1 MSDGRVR
8 MEKLRFQPEALAMV
22 RQSGELVF
30 GVVFHGKVFAEK
42 NGLAI
47 DGTSGIEP
55 EFVLANEP
63 LLMGAAF
70 HASMGAK

>member
-1 MSDGRVR
+1 MKPLSFR
-8 MEKLRFQPEALAMV
+8 PEALALGC
-22 RQSGELVF
+22 QPGEVVF

-42 NGLAI
+42 TEMAT

-55 EFVLANEP
+55 EFILANEP
-63 LLMGAAF
+63 QLMGAAF